1 MTDRHVAVPG
11 RPRSRRAH
19 DAILAAAGSLLRERG
34 LRGMSIEAIAER
46 ARVSKKTIY
55 RWWPSKGT
63 LALDAFYREWTVAQ
77 GATPDTGDLERD
89 LRTRVRAAVRVL
101 SQAQL
106 GATVAELIAEAQT
119 DGELAE
125 AYEKHVLG
133 PQRAQ
138 LRAIFDRA
146 AERGEIAPDADVDA
160 AIDLLQGAL
169 YLRLLHTHARL
180 DRAFADSVVSLLTRG
195 VLSQTAGRNG

>member
-1 MTDRHVAVPG
+1 MTERDVAVPG

-19 DAILAAAGSLLRERG
+19 DAILVAAGALLRERG
-34 LRGMSIEAIAER
+34 LRGMTIEAIAER

-63 LALDAFYREWTVAQ
+63 LALDAFYREWTIAQ
-77 GATPDTGDLERD
+77 GTTPDTGNLERD
-89 LRTRVRAAVRVL
+89 LRTRIRATVRVL
-101 SQAQL
+101 AQAQL
-106 GATVAELIAEAQT
+106 GTTVAELIAEAQT
-119 DGELAE
+119 DHELAE

-138 LRAIFDRA
+138 LRAIFERA
-146 AERGEIAPDADVDA
+146 GERGEIAPDADVDA

-195 VLSQTAGRNG
+195 ALSRA